1 MFMSFDPLYFLFL
14 APAMLL
20 GFWAQMRVKTAYSQA
35 SLIPASSGY
44 TGAQTARH
52 LLDSQGLNHVA
63 VEPVAGYLSD
73 HYDPTSRT
81 LRLSDGVYDS
91 NSIAALGIAAHEAG
105 HALQHAQNDPMLM
118 ARNAIVPLAGI
129 GSNLGWIMITIGFA
143 LAMAHSRLGQPIA
156 LLGIAIFSMTVVFQL
171 VNLPVE
177 FDASRRARKALLQ
190 YGLVQQS
197 EDALVGNVLGAAAW
211 TYVAATLSSASQLLY
226 FMVRLGMLN
235 QSDRDRDRY

>member
-35 SLIPASSGY
+35 SMISATSGF

-52 LLDSQGLNHVA
+52 LLDSQGLNDVA
-63 VEPVAGYLSD
+63 VEPVAGYLTD

-105 HALQHAQNDPMLM
+105 HAFQHAQNDPMLM

-129 GSNLGWIMITIGFA
+129 GSNLGWIMITIGFT
-143 LAMAHSRLGQPIA
+143 LAIMHSRLGQPIA
-156 LLGIAIFSMTVVFQL
+156 LLGIAVFSLTVVFQL

-190 YGLVQQS
+190 YGLIHQS
-197 EDALVGNVLGAAAW
+197 EDAVVGNVLDAAAW
-211 TYVAATLSSASQLLY
+211 TYVAATLSSVSQLLY
-226 FMVRLGMLN
+226 FLVRLGILN
-235 QSDRDRDRY
+235 QSDRDNDR